1 MGYEDYYKQR
11 RKYAIM
17 NKELVHD
24 VVDTN
29 ILQSK
34 IFKYE
39 KLIREQTERIKSL
52 EQEMVDLKEEI
63 ELLKVINEEC

>member
-1 MGYEDYYKQR
+1 MGYEDYYKSK

>member
-1 MGYEDYYKQR
+1 MGYEDYYKPK

-17 NKELVHD
+17 SKELVHD
-24 VVDTN
+24 VVDAN

-39 KLIREQTERIKSL
+39 KLIKEQIERIKIL
-52 EQEMVDLKEEI
+52 EQEIVDLKEEI

>member
-1 MGYEDYYKQR
+1 MGYEDYYKPK

-17 NKELVHD
+17 SKELVHD
-24 VVDTN
+24 VLDSNV
-29 ILQSK
+29 LQAK

-39 KLIREQTERIKSL
+39 KLIKEQIERIKSL

>member
-1 MGYEDYYKQR
+1 MGYEDYYKHK
-11 RKYAIM
+11 RKYAVM
-17 NKELVHD
+17 SKELVHD

-39 KLIREQTERIKSL
+39 KLIKEQIERIKSL